1 MTRQIFMRFIIP
13 FVILSSFFVGVVFNF
28 LSFYNPEIVD
38 NVGSW
43 FITPVRFADLLAITF
58 IIFTFILLTT
68 IKFIDKIARDSIL
81 IICVIFTGFS
91 LIYTSFSWNWQ
102 IYFINFLITGVGIG
116 FIFPI
121 IIRLMIRVLPTD
133 QSKTPYLIFFLLTIV
148 MWVISF
154 GYIFMQIG
162 VRFWRLL
169 YIIVGTINIF
179 SSILIINL
187 EGRMDTREI
196 KSH

>member
-1 MTRQIFMRFIIP
+1 MTRQIFMRFMIP
-13 FVILSSFFVGVVFNF
+13 FVILSSNFVGVVLNF
-28 LSFYNPEIVD
+28 LSFYNPEIV
-38 NVGSW
+38 NNSGSW

-58 IIFTFILLTT
+58 IIFTFILLMT
-68 IKFIDKIARDSIL
+68 IKFIDKIARDSTL

-102 IYFINFLITGVGIG
+102 IYFINFLITGVIIG
-116 FIFPI
+116 LIFPI
-121 IIRLMIRVLPTD
+121 VIKLMIRVLPLD
-133 QSKTPYLIFFLLTIV
+133 RSSTPYLIFFLLTVV
-148 MWVISF
+148 MWVSSF
-154 GYIFMQIG
+154 GFIFMLIG

-169 YIIVGTINIF
+169 FIIVGTINIF

-187 EGRMDTREI
+187 EGRVDTREI

>member
-1 MTRQIFMRFIIP
+1 MRFILP
-13 FVILSSFFVGVVFNF
+13 FVILSSIFVGVVLNF
-28 LSFYNPEIVD
+28 LSFFNPEIVD
-38 NVGSW
+38 NAGSW
-43 FITPVRFADLLAITF
+43 FITPIKFADLLAITF

-102 IYFINFLITGVGIG
+102 IYFINFLITGVGMG

-121 IIRLMIRVLPTD
+121 IIKLMIRVLPSD
-133 QSKTPYLIFFLLTIV
+133 RSSIPYLIFFLLTIV
-148 MWVISF
+148 IWVISF
-154 GYIFMQIG
+154 GFIFMLIG

-169 YIIVGTINIF
+169 FIIVGTINIF

-187 EGRMDTREI
+187 EGRMDN
-196 KSH
+196 

>member
-13 FVILSSFFVGVVFNF
+13 CVILSSIFVGVVFNF
-28 LSFYNPEIVD
+28 LSFINPGIVD
-38 NVGSW
+38 NDGSW
-43 FITPVRFADLLAITF
+43 FITPVRFADLLALTF

-68 IKFIDKIARDSIL
+68 IKFIDKIARDSTL
-81 IICVIFTGFS
+81 IICVILTGFS
-91 LIYTSFSWNWQ
+91 LIYASFSWNWQ
-102 IYFINFLITGVGIG
+102 IYFINFLITGVVIG

-121 IIRLMIRVLPTD
+121 IIKLMIRVLPSD
-133 QSKTPYLIFFLLTIV
+133 RSSTPYLIFFLLTVV

-154 GYIFMQIG
+154 GFMFMLIG

-169 YIIVGTINIF
+169 FIIVGTINIF

>member
-1 MTRQIFMRFIIP
+1 MMFMIP
-13 FVILSSFFVGVVFNF
+13 FVILSSNFVGVVLNF
-28 LSFYNPEIVD
+28 LSFYNPEIV
-38 NVGSW
+38 NNAGSW

-58 IIFTFILLTT
+58 IVFTIILLTT
-68 IKFIDKIARDSIL
+68 IKFIDKIARDSTL

-102 IYFINFLITGVGIG
+102 TYFINFLITGVGIG

>member
-1 MTRQIFMRFIIP
+1 MRFIIP
-13 FVILSSFFVGVVFNF
+13 YVILSSIFVGVVFNF
-28 LSFYNPEIVD
+28 LSFFNPEIVNND
-38 NVGSW
+38 GSW

-68 IKFIDKIARDSIL
+68 IQFIDKIARDSTL
-81 IICVIFTGFS
+81 IICVILTGFS
-91 LIYTSFSWNWQ
+91 LIYISFSWNWQ
-102 IYFINFLITGVGIG
+102 TYFINFLITGVGFG

-121 IIRLMIRVLPTD
+121 IIRLMNRVLPSD
-133 QSKTPYLIFFLLTIV
+133 RSKNPYLIFFFLTIV

-154 GYIFMQIG
+154 GLIFMLIG

-169 YIIVGTINIF
+169 YFIVGTINIF

>member
-1 MTRQIFMRFIIP
+1 MTRQIFMRFMIP
-13 FVILSSFFVGVVFNF
+13 FVILSSNFVGVVLNF
-28 LSFYNPEIVD
+28 LSFYNPEIV
-38 NVGSW
+38 NNSGSW

-58 IIFTFILLTT
+58 IIFTFILLMT
-68 IKFIDKIARDSIL
+68 IKFIDKIARDTIL
-81 IICVIFTGFS
+81 IICVILTGFS
-91 LIYTSFSWNWQ
+91 LIYISFSWNWQ
-102 IYFINFLITGVGIG
+102 TYFINFLITGVGIG

-133 QSKTPYLIFFLLTIV
+133 QSKTPYLILFLLTIV

>member
-1 MTRQIFMRFIIP
+1 FIIP
-13 FVILSSFFVGVVFNF
+13 FVILSSIFVGVVFNF
-28 LSFYNPEIVD
+28 LSFFNPEIVNND
-38 NVGSW
+38 GSW

-68 IKFIDKIARDSIL
+68 IQFIDKIARDSTL
-81 IICVIFTGFS
+81 IICVILTGFS
-91 LIYTSFSWNWQ
+91 LIYISFSWNWQ
-102 IYFINFLITGVGIG
+102 TYFINFLITGVGFG

-121 IIRLMIRVLPTD
+121 IIRLMNRVLPSD
-133 QSKTPYLIFFLLTIV
+133 RSKNPYLIFFFLTIV

-154 GYIFMQIG
+154 GLIFMLIG

-169 YIIVGTINIF
+169 YFIVGTINIF

>member
-1 MTRQIFMRFIIP
+1 MRFIIP
-13 FVILSSFFVGVVFNF
+13 YFILSSIFVGVVFNF
-28 LSFYNPEIVD
+28 LSFINPGIVNND
-38 NVGSW
+38 GSW
-43 FITPVRFADLLAITF
+43 FITPVRFADLLSITF
-58 IIFTFILLTT
+58 IIFTLILVTT
-68 IKFIDKIARDSIL
+68 IKFIDKIARDTIL
-81 IICVIFTGFS
+81 IICVILTGFS
-91 LIYTSFSWNWQ
+91 LIYISFSWNWQ
-102 IYFINFLITGVGIG
+102 TYFINFLITGVGIG

-121 IIRLMIRVLPTD
+121 IIRLMIRVLPSD
-133 QSKTPYLIFFLLTIV
+133 QSKTPYLILFLLTIV

-154 GYIFMQIG
+154 GFIFMLIG